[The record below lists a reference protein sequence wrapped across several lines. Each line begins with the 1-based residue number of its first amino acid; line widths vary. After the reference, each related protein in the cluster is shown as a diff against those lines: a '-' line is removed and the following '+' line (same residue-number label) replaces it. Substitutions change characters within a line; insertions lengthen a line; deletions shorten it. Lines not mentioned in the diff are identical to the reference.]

1 MFSFIFS
8 PVFVVVVVVLPIP
21 RRATDVSAKNVSMV
35 SGFYGA
41 PKRLMLQTR
50 LESVEEESLSGGSVS
65 GRRRKKEV
73 KESAGVQ
80 DARTEGFKTGQ
91 QQKTH
96 CPKFYT
102 QPHPSFRPQPGPF
115 LLSSHSPPPGSLHFP
130 LWNKWAHA
138 VFWSG
143 KERQVTDTC
152 SVQ

>member
-1 MFSFIFS
+1 MFSFIFP
-8 PVFVVVVVVLPIP
+8 PVFFFFFFWLPIP

-50 LESVEEESLSGGSVS
+50 LESVEEESLSEGSVS

-73 KESAGVQ
+73 KESGGVQ

-130 LWNKWAHA
+130 L
-138 VFWSG
+138 
-143 KERQVTDTC
+143 
-152 SVQ
+152 